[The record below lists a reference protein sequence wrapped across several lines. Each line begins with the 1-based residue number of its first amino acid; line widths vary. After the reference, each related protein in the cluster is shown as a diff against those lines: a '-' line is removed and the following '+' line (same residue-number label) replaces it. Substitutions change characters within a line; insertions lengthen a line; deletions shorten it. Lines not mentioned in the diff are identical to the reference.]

1 MHRRRSALT
10 LSAAATLLAATPLLT
25 ACGSEGQPGAA
36 AVVNGDRITM
46 SQLQARVRAV
56 RDAQRAAPQGEQ
68 LIRRTGRLTRAT
80 LDGMIRHRV
89 VARVAKDAGV
99 HVSRSDVER
108 TRARYEKQAGGA
120 KNLQAALLQQQALAP
135 SDIDDRVWLE
145 LAVGKIAKASGID
158 LRTTQGSQALTKKF
172 ADASKSMD
180 IEVNPRY
187 GAWDSD
193 KAGLT
198 GAKTPW
204 INDVSGRKA
213 DRGA

>member
-25 ACGSEGQPGAA
+25 ACGGEGHPGAA
-36 AVVNGDRITM
+36 AVVNGDPITM
-46 SQLQARVRAV
+46 SQLQGRVQAV

-68 LIRRTGRLTRAT
+68 LIRRTGRLARAT
-80 LDGMIRHRV
+80 LDGMIRHHV
-89 VARVAKDAGV
+89 VAQAAKDAGV
-99 HVSRSDVER
+99 HVSRNDIQR
-108 TRARYEKQAGGA
+108 TRKHYEQQAGGA
-120 KNLQAALLQQQALAP
+120 KALQAALLQQQALAP
-135 SDIDDRVWLE
+135 SEIDDRVWLE
-145 LAVGKIAKASGID
+145 LSVQKIAKASGID
-158 LRTTQGSQALTKKF
+158 LRTPQGNQALTKKF
-172 ADASKSMD
+172 TDASKAMD

-193 KAGLT
+193 KAALT